1 MTNQHPGS
9 YAGSPTV
16 VRLPPP
22 QAGDAPPSRVH
33 ESDQMSV
40 SALSGQFPSA
50 VSTASTATPRGPNLD
65 DASPRLSSQWR
76 SDASSD
82 RCAAC
87 QRRFDAIINRRHHCR
102 LCGELFCGPCS
113 DTRSLIPPS
122 ALVLR
127 GERRPGSGP
136 RATFSPGAGDDG
148 DSTVTYVRSQNGLG
162 GADDTLLYGR
172 GLESRMLLA
181 RHPQRTCHRCRET
194 LAPLQEELCL
204 RNSNAMRF
212 NYVDDANRLRSQL
225 NSPVAFTL
233 GHEVRKAAY
242 ALGNLLPGGGK
253 TRGGTRGFVPSG
265 GGIGESAYESD
276 PCQGADAGCR
286 AVEPNLRGLDN
297 ARIPG
302 GLLARARG
310 VAVVTV
316 AKAGLGLAGLEFG
329 TGLVVA
335 RTSDPGSGDPD
346 GWSAPSAVCLA
357 GFAWGALVGAQVA
370 DHVFLLMT
378 DDAVRL
384 FSSDA
389 GRSVQLGAD
398 VAVSVGPVGR
408 AAEADIGASAGSS
421 LGLNGAGSDPGGG
434 VAVAP
439 VLSYSLSRGLYAGM
453 SLDGR
458 VLMTRDG
465 INEKFYGRRLSG
477 RELLSGRVPTPP
489 AAQPLYDALKRCRV
503 YGGGGRGGVGG
514 DRAPLPDLP
523 VASGRMRSAA
533 NPYNLSGREME
544 AGPDPGVG
552 YY

>member
-1 MTNQHPGS
+1 M
-9 YAGSPTV
+9 

-22 QAGDAPPSRVH
+22 SAGDAPPSRVH

-50 VSTASTATPRGPNLD
+50 ISTSTATTAPRGPNLD
-65 DASPRLSSQWR
+65 DASPRLSSHWQ
-76 SDASSD
+76 SDASTD

-87 QRRFDAIINRRHHCR
+87 QRKFDAIMNRRHHCR

-122 ALVLR
+122 SLVLR
-127 GERRPGSGP
+127 GRQGPGPQAS
-136 RATFSPGAGDDG
+136 FSPRGGDA
-148 DSTVTYVRSQNGLG
+148 DSTVTYVRSQDGLG

-212 NYVDDANRLRSQL
+212 NYVDEANRLRSHL

-242 ALGNLLPGGGK
+242 ALGNLLPRGGRTG
-253 TRGGTRGFVPSG
+253 GGTRGFVPSG
-265 GGIGESAYESD
+265 GGIGHAPYESD
-276 PCQGADAGCR
+276 PCQGADVGCR
-286 AVEPNLRGLDN
+286 EPSLRGLDN

-384 FSSDA
+384 FASDA

-398 VAVSVGPVGR
+398 VAVAVGPVGR
-408 AAEADIGASAGSS
+408 AAEADIGASAGNS
-421 LGLNGAGSDPGGG
+421 LGLNGADPGGG

-439 VLSYSLSRGLYAGM
+439 ILSYSLSRGLYAGM

-465 INEKFYGRRLSG
+465 VNEKFYGRRLSG

-503 YGGGGRGGVGG
+503 YGGGRGGVNG

-533 NPYNLSGREME
+533 NPYNLSGREM
-544 AGPDPGVG
+544 AGPDPSVN

>member
-1 MTNQHPGS
+1 MRIDKQTKIMPDQSPGRPPV
-9 YAGSPTV
+9 GSPTMV
-16 VRLPPP
+16 ILPP
-22 QAGDAPPSRVH
+22 APPDRAVPPLSRIS

-40 SALSGQFPSA
+40 SAMSGQFGQFPPS
-50 VSTASTATPRGPNLD
+50 VSTGPTGGTSARPED
-65 DASPRLSSQWR
+65 DLSPRLSSRW
-76 SDASSD
+76 SDDASSD
-82 RCAAC
+82 RCSAC
-87 QRRFDAIINRRHHCR
+87 QRKFDAVLRRRHHCR

-127 GERRPGSGP
+127 GERRGGSGGQY
-136 RATFSPGAGDDG
+136 GASFAPADDG
-148 DSTVTYVRSQNGLG
+148 DSSVSYVRSVNSVGPG
-162 GADDTLLYGR
+162 SSADDTLLYGR
-172 GLESRMLLA
+172 GLERRMLLA
-181 RHPQRTCHRCRET
+181 RTPQRTCHRCREQ

-212 NYVDDANRLRSQL
+212 NYVDGGDRLRSQL

-242 ALGNLLPGGGK
+242 ALGNLLPGGRPG
-253 TRGGTRGFVPSG
+253 GGTRGFVPS
-265 GGIGESAYESD
+265 SAGYADETSYESD
-276 PCQGADAGCR
+276 PCRGGGTDGCR
-286 AVEPNLRGLDN
+286 GVEPSLRGLDN
-297 ARIPG
+297 VRIPG
-302 GLLARARG
+302 PLLARARG

-335 RTSDPGSGDPD
+335 RTSEPGSGDPD

-357 GFAWGALVGAQVA
+357 GVAWGALVGAQVA

-384 FSSDA
+384 FASDA

-408 AAEADIGASAGSS
+408 SAEADVGASAG
-421 LGLNGAGSDPGGG
+421 
-434 VAVAP
+434 AVAP
-439 VLSYSLSRGLYAGM
+439 VLSYSLSRGLYAGL

-458 VLMTRDG
+458 VLVTRDG
-465 INEKFYGRRLSG
+465 VNERFYGRRLSG

-489 AAQPLYDALKRCRV
+489 AAQPLYDALRRCRV
-503 YGGGGRGGVGG
+503 YGGGGGGG
-514 DRAPLPDLP
+514 APLPDLP

-544 AGPDPGVG
+544 AGPDPGVN